1 MATSLPI
8 SQEPLDEAL
17 LNGAQLDEAL
27 LNGAQLDEAL
37 LNGAQLDEA
46 LLDGALR
53 LAAEN
58 AAATRKSTTP
68 KKANPDWNVSSS
80 DEEENEPTERKIL
93 FSDLLLVGSFTD
105 EHIILTENKN
115 AFPFPDGTNP
125 AVQTVSYGMDI
136 EGIED
141 RSALQNFDVA
151 AVLKNDPTTIVAHF
165 IGTRAIREIKTS
177 FKIGFLV
184 ATTTLGRDAVC
195 FVVWH
200 AKNDQI
206 SVINLEGTETH
217 RGNLPALPI
226 GWTWWNARF
235 QTSYIL
241 ELQMYNTT
249 SKEYSTMECQVLTL

>member
-8 SQEPLDEAL
+8 SQEP
-17 LNGAQLDEAL
+17 LDEAL

-58 AAATRKSTTP
+58 AAATLKSTTP
-68 KKANPDWNVSSS
+68 KKANLDWNVGSS
-80 DEEENEPTERKIL
+80 DEKENEPTERKIS
-93 FSDLLLVGSFTD
+93 FSGLLSVGRFAEDGT
-105 EHIILTENKN
+105 ILAENKN
-115 AFPFPDGTNP
+115 AFPFPVGTNP
-125 AVQTVSYGMDI
+125 DVQTVSYGMDI
-136 EGIED
+136 KDIED

-151 AVLKNDPTTIVAHF
+151 AVLKNDPTTIVAYF
-165 IGTRAIREIKTS
+165 TGTRPTREIKTG
-177 FKIGFLV
+177 FGIGFLV

-226 GWTWWNARF
+226 GWTWSGARF

-241 ELQMYNTT
+241 ELQMYNTA